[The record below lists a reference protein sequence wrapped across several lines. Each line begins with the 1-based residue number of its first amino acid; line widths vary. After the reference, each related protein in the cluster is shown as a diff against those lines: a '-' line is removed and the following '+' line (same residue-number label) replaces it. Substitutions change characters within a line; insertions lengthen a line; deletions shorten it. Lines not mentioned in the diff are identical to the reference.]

1 MKLKVG
7 QSLVSAID
15 ATTVIVIRA
24 PETEVSVTCGGPE
37 MRDGKGDASQNG
49 IADPAQQDGTLIGK
63 RYAAEEVGVELLC
76 TKAGTGTLAL
86 NGVPLPVRAPKPLP
100 SSD

>member
-1 MKLKVG
+1 MKLSVG
-7 QSLVSAID
+7 QSLASTVD

-24 PETEVSVTCGGPE
+24 PATEVSVTCGGPE
-37 MRDGKGDASQNG
+37 MRDGTGDASQDG
-49 IADPAQQDGTLIGK
+49 IADPTQQDGTLIGK
-63 RYAAEEVGVELLC
+63 RYAAAEVGVELLC

-86 NGVPLPVRAPKPLP
+86 DGVPLPVRTPKPLP